1 VFIAA
6 PVGMPRRPR
15 IDFPGAFHHVYARG
29 IEKRD
34 IFADRYDR
42 EELRRRISR
51 NLKRFNAGCL
61 AWAFMPNHFHLLFHS
76 KSGNLPGFMRC
87 LMSGY
92 SIYFNKKH
100 KRSGHLFQ
108 NRYKSS
114 AIDTGRYLLELIRYI
129 HLNPV
134 RSGIVP
140 SLEKLSSYRW
150 TGHFEILA
158 FGRLPWEQYPFVRE
172 FFSSLYIPGKEI
184 YLAFLEEGLR
194 CRSEEFTF
202 DGAAGASKERLGL
215 HETPPDGNRNG
226 SYRIFLD
233 IVNNVSRGHSI
244 SIDRILDGRRDR
256 ISSCARREIL
266 RQCVFEKG
274 MTNRWVC
281 KWLGITTSGG
291 LYHLNAADQSG
302 AIGSISDGD

>member
-1 VFIAA
+1 MPF
-6 PVGMPRRPR
+6 GMPRRPR

-34 IFADRYDR
+34 IFSDQNDR
-42 EELRRRISR
+42 EDFRRRILR

-76 KSGNLPGFMRC
+76 KSGNLPDFMRC

-92 SIYFNKKH
+92 SIYFNKKY
-100 KRSGHLFQ
+100 KRTGHLFQ

-114 AIDTGRYLLELIRYI
+114 VIDTERYLLGLIRYI

-140 SLEKLSSYRW
+140 SLEKLASYRW
-150 TGHFEILA
+150 TGHFEIMA
-158 FGRLPWEQYPFVRE
+158 FGRLPWEKYPIVRE
-172 FFSSLYIPGKEI
+172 FFSSIYIPGMEI
-184 YLAFLEEGLR
+184 YIAFLEEGLH

-202 DGAAGASKERLGL
+202 DKAASASEASFSM
-215 HETPPDGNRNG
+215 HETPPDANRNG
-226 SYRIFLD
+226 NHRIFLE
-233 IVNNVSRGHSI
+233 IVNTIAREHSI

-274 MTNRWVC
+274 ITNSSVC

-291 LYHLNAADQSG
+291 LYHLHVPDHPVAFE
-302 AIGSISDGD
+302 SIPESD